1 MQFSLLFKAFFTE
14 RDFLRLAVEFT
25 LLFSSYQV
33 KKWSESMAAVPKG
46 ECPVG
51 HRGEFSDILK
61 GPQMTG
67 LGHQRRI

>member
-1 MQFSLLFKAFFTE
+1 MVSGTRCPAWS
-14 RDFLRLAVEFT
+14 D
-25 LLFSSYQV
+25 QV
-33 KKWSESMAAVPKG
+33 KKWIESRAGAPKG

-67 LGHQRRI
+67 LGHQKRI